1 MRQAEE
7 IFLNDAPVA
16 PIYQKGG
23 ASLRNPQ
30 LKGIEYHQIGGDY
43 SLKHA
48 YMDKSIDRET
58 GKKNSNNK
66 IKVLGINRCLRL
78 CGFYNLSKN
87 LKSIFF

>member
-30 LKGIEYHQIGGDY
+30 LKG
-43 SLKHA
+43 L
-48 YMDKSIDRET
+48 SI
-58 GKKNSNNK
+58 
-66 IKVLGINRCLRL
+66 IRL
-78 CGFYNLSKN
+78 VE
-87 LKSIFF
+87 IIH

>member
-1 MRQAEE
+1 MMH
-7 IFLNDAPVA
+7 PA

-23 ASLRNPQ
+23 ALLRNPQ

-58 GKKNSNNK
+58 GKKIAITKKS
-66 IKVLGINRCLRL
+66 LR
-78 CGFYNLSKN
+78 
-87 LKSIFF
+87 